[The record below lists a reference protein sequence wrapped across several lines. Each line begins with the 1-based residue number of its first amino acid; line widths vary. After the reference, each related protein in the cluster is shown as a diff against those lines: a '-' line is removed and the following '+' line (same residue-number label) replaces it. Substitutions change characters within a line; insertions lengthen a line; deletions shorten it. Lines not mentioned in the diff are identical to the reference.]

1 MRPQVSV
8 VIPAF
13 NVERY
18 LGAALDSALGQ
29 TVEDVEVVVV
39 DDGSTD
45 GTVAVARGYGDAR
58 VRVFENER
66 NQGPAWSRN
75 AAIEQARGEWIAVL
89 DSDDWWKA
97 DRLERLLALA
107 EERRADIVCDDLLLV
122 PEGEHEPRSTLFTVH
137 AGRLGRIDGPFEVSA
152 LKMVVD
158 DYGILKP
165 LFRREFL
172 IANGLRYNPAFRA
185 GEDFELLL
193 RCLLASGRMV
203 VSHEALYFYRARRD
217 SLVASPVSCLSRIL
231 EMTDAL
237 IRDVDAKTHGEVVTA
252 LEGYRRRKWDELG
265 DASFR
270 EPLHAGR
277 WGECLS
283 LAVKNPAMLLRYAA
297 VLGER
302 FLPVGLVLAMPEWGM
317 GAWR

>member
-1 MRPQVSV
+1 MRPRVSV

-45 GTVAVARGYGDAR
+45 GTVAVARGHGDAR
-58 VRVFENER
+58 VRVFENAR
-66 NQGPAWSRN
+66 NQGPSWSRN
-75 AAIEQARGEWIAVL
+75 VAIEQARGEWIAIL
-89 DSDDWWKA
+89 DADDWWKE

-122 PEGEHEPRSTLFTVH
+122 PEGTHEPESTLFTVH
-137 AGRLGRIDGPFEVSA
+137 AARLGRMDGPFEVSA
-152 LKMVVD
+152 LKMVMD

-172 IANGLRYNPAFRA
+172 VTRGVRYNPASRA
-185 GEDFELLL
+185 GEDFEMLL

-203 VSHEALYFYRARRD
+203 VSHEAMYFYRARRD
-217 SLVASPVSCLSRIL
+217 SLIASPVYCLSRIL

-237 IRDVDAKTHGEVVTA
+237 IREVDAKTHAEIVEA
-252 LEGYRRRKWDELG
+252 LEGYRRRKRDELG

-283 LAVKNPAMLLRYAA
+283 LAVRNPAMLVRYAA

-302 FLPVGLVLAMPEWGM
+302 FLPVGLVLAMPELGS
-317 GAWR
+317 GVWR